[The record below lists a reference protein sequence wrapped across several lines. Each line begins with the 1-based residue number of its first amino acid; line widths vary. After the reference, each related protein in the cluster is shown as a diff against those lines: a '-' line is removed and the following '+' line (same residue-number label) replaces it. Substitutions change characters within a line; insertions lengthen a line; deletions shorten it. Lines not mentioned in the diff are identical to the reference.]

1 MRDNVIPLFPEYPVF
16 TPRHGGHHGMF
27 TVRDGLIFVHSD
39 EFGDA
44 LPARIG
50 CSSPEAIAML
60 VLGELADEAAQRQI
74 RI

>member
-1 MRDNVIPLFPEYPVF
+1 MMGEVIPLFPEHPVF
-16 TPRHGGHHGMF
+16 TPRRGGHHG
-27 TVRDGLIFVHSD
+27 TYTIRDGLVFVHSD

-50 CSSPEAIAML
+50 CSSPKAIAML